1 MPQRTTPEMQ
11 NAPLTPEQET
21 YKQFGLTHPKC
32 GLWLD
37 MGCGK
42 TRITLEILFER
53 NPNHHVLII
62 APKTIARSVWTDEIK
77 KWGLPF
83 RTKSLIVNERG
94 KKLIDEAQAFK
105 GYRSERFKSLKKV
118 QPAIQ
123 YLIELTGTPKPKG
136 VEDLWPQIYL
146 MDGGARLGVNITT
159 FRNDFMYPT
168 AVINGHPVG
177 YQPIK
182 GAEAEIYRRISDLV
196 ISGKNSSVKLP
207 TLNMQTIYAHMTSDE
222 MKIYKRLM
230 KEYVFVSDDG
240 EVVTADTAAILQMK
254 LAQMSSGTLY
264 TDAKKNQYAIIHTQK
279 LDICKYIIDNTS
291 TPCLIAYHFNSE
303 KSELIKFF
311 SDLHYDIKVFNK
323 TPEMIADWNN
333 GNIPIMLIAGEGG
346 GDDWVVTGEQLQA
359 IYDDIPDNKIMLRRK
374 NTVHNEVLYAPD
386 GSGRRVFTGKTETGG
401 LNHDGTFKRV
411 AGDSRKPEEMTL
423 REVKKLSIDG
433 EPVPTYEEM
442 LISSRGRMVLFTELK
457 GNTAD
462 IKMADD
468 AIKLVK
474 QYQMEDE
481 VVLISLKYDLIDY
494 IETNYPEMQTGFL
507 TFASFGETAALN
519 CDYIGLE
526 EESAT
531 SDAIDAIH
539 REGKKALVWTANE
552 KGSQKHFLCTKIDG
566 IITDNVTQAMDLT
579 TELEH
584 RSDLDRMIDKIKTI
598 I

>member
-1 MPQRTTPEMQ
+1 MKNDIQINTKIKERLRPYTQALP
-11 NAPLTPEQET
+11 
-21 YKQFGLTHPKC
+21 
-32 GLWLD
+32 D
-37 MGCGK
+37 
-42 TRITLEILFER
+42 IL
-53 NPNHHVLII
+53 NYQIVTKVLICIWLFLLGRLFQALLKSSGRVAVTSGDWKFLFTTWQGILILILGIVSLFVYVAFDLNSKIVLSRNLITGQTASLEESIKEGFFSVRKLINPEGLLAVLYIALI
-62 APKTIARSVWTDEIK
+62 APVLGIGISISATE
-77 KWGLPF
+77 
-83 RTKSLIVNERG
+83 
-94 KKLIDEAQAFK
+94 KLYI
-105 GYRSERFKSLKKV
+105 
-118 QPAIQ
+118 P
-123 YLIELTGTPKPKG
+123 
-136 VEDLWPQIYL
+136 
-146 MDGGARLGVNITT
+146 T
-159 FRNDFMYPT
+159 F
-168 AVINGHPVG
+168 I
-177 YQPIK
+177 
-182 GAEAEIYRRISDLV
+182 
-196 ISGKNSSVKLP
+196 SSVIESSVLYSA
-207 TLNMQTIYAHMTSDE
+207 LAGAAV
-222 MKIYKRLM
+222 L
-230 KEYVFVSDDG
+230 VF
-240 EVVTADTAAILQMK
+240 
-254 LAQMSSGTLY
+254 LAMGIANLFMLHG
-264 TDAKKNQYAIIHTQK
+264 I
-279 LDICKYIIDNTS
+279 IIDDLGIGEAGRQS
-291 TPCLIAYHFNSE
+291 RKI
-303 KSELIKFF
+303 IKANWK
-311 SDLHYDIKVFNK
+311 DYIKQNVIF
-323 TPEMIADWNN
+323 IL
-333 GNIPIMLIAGEGG
+333 LIAGSLIGIAIVCLFIPLKLITLLPAGPLSRLLTIIFVTAGTVISVLADLFGIPLYILKMTQLYYSYKQGSEYEFREIKREKPVSYKLAGIVVLAAAAIAVCVMYVRFDQFFPLETDVKVIAHRGG
-346 GDDWVVTGEQLQA
+346 GNEGRENTLSGLEKAWTAGAYGSE
-359 IYDDIPDNKIMLRRK
+359 IDIQRTK
-374 NTVHNEVLYAPD
+374 D
-386 GSGRRVFTGKTETGG
+386 GYYV

-584 RSDLDRMIDKIKTI
+584 RADLDRMIDKIKTI